1 MVIRSGIAATAALML
16 LAAACNRGA
25 LQPDGSN
32 TSAQPDAGSPPPGY
46 FACRAVGAETK
57 VVLIGNCDVDRGLV
71 FVVPLVHFPG
81 APALPGL
88 TLPADWALATGSVG
102 DNMGICPSRASSEL
116 QADVTGT
123 IEWAR
128 PGVAGSIFPA
138 AVNVDVTLS
147 FEPGDA
153 AVPASESI
161 VAHNLEVSSNCPP

>member
-1 MVIRSGIAATAALML
+1 MVIRGGIGATAALML
-16 LAAACNRGA
+16 FAAACNVGA

-46 FACRAVGAETK
+46 FACWAASAEVK
-57 VVLIGNCDVDRGLV
+57 VVFIANCDVDRGLV

-81 APALPGL
+81 APAPPGL
-88 TLPADWALATGSVG
+88 TLPADWALGNATVA
-102 DNMGICPSRASSEL
+102 DNMGICPSRMQSEL
-116 QADVTGT
+116 QAGVTGT

-161 VAHNLEVSSNCPP
+161 VAQNLEVSSNCPP